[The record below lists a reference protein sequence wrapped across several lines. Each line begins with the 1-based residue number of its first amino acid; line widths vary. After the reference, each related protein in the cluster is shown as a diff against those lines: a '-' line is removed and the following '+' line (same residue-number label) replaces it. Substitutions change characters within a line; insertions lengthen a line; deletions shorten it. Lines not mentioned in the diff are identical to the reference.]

1 MIPLQFKKPFL
12 PFPKNKCF
20 CVSCP
25 DVNDILFQVV
35 KKCVQEL
42 DNSKFGLG
50 KEIQNLMLAA
60 VCTSVLNLLRW
71 EEADKYER
79 ATTTQSF
86 LHFFVFLQFYVFRRC
101 CRRCRRLCNLNT
113 LLFSWLKISK
123 CHLGMKRFF
132 AEIWNNFC
140 QMFKS
145 SLGQVRVAFKRL
157 ANEDTMSSVQLKIVF
172 LSM

>member
-71 EEADKYER
+71 EEADKY
-79 ATTTQSF
+79 
-86 LHFFVFLQFYVFRRC
+86 
-101 CRRCRRLCNLNT
+101 
-113 LLFSWLKISK
+113 
-123 CHLGMKRFF
+123 
-132 AEIWNNFC
+132 
-140 QMFKS
+140 
-145 SLGQVRVAFKRL
+145 
-157 ANEDTMSSVQLKIVF
+157 
-172 LSM
+172 